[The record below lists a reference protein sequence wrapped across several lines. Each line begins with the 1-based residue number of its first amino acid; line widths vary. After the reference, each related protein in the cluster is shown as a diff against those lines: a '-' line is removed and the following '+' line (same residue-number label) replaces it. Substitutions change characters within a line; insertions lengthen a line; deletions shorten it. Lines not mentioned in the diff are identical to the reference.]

1 MLGKLQS
8 IFQKTRNKQESLPF
22 VSALE
27 WIHRNTINGVCVS
40 NKNRTEYPEVTGYLI
55 PTLLEWGE
63 HDLARQYAAWLCSVQ
78 NGDGSWNGSDGTPYT
93 FDTAQVLRGLIAIAP
108 REPAVRDA
116 IVKGTRFLFGCVEP
130 SGRVSTPDERC
141 WNEWMPES
149 IQLYAIAPLWNIHP
163 ALAARSWEYHRRHMK
178 KPGLS
183 HFAMYAAEA
192 IADRGEQL
200 PEQTWWPIEEN
211 GMVQGVSKEKWS
223 CLPGQFQYALTHF
236 KLGQYTKG
244 TTSLHY
250 GMQFQNATG
259 GFYGCNGSGN
269 YFCDQEISWA
279 PKFFLDAYQWW
290 MKSQF
295 HRHARPELSN
305 TDGRLVALRETMP
318 KPCRSVL
325 DVGCGTGRYLVR
337 VDAEKRAGLE
347 LSPQLVKTTPH
358 TVEGSMLNI
367 PFPDNMFDCTYAVE
381 SLEHSINPQCA
392 ISEMCRVTKPGGS
405 VIIIDKNAAHSG
417 EMQIAP
423 WEQWFDTEQV
433 CRWIEEHCTWVDWKY
448 CGWEH
453 HNPTGLF
460 VLWKGVKR

>member
-40 NKNRTEYPEVTGYLI
+40 NKDRTEYPEVTGYLI

-78 NGDGSWNGSDGTPYT
+78 NRNGSWNGSDGKEYT
-93 FDTAQVLRGLIAIAP
+93 FDTGQVLKGLRTIHP
-108 REPAVRDA
+108 RMPEVGDS
-116 IVKGTRFLFGCVEP
+116 IVAGEQCMKRCVLP
-130 SGRVSTPDERC
+130 SGRLRAPDESC
-141 WNEWMPES
+141 WSVRMTNA
-149 IQLYAIAPLWNIHP
+149 IQIYATNDPLVWD
-163 ALAARSWEYHRRHMK
+163 YHRRHFT
-178 KPGLS
+178 KPALS
-183 HFAMYAAEA
+183 HFAMYVAEA
-192 IADRGEQL
+192 LANQGEQP
-200 PEQTWWPIEEN
+200 PEQTWWPIEPN
-211 GMVQGVSKEKWS
+211 GMVPGVINEPWS
-223 CLPGQFQYALTHF
+223 CIPGQFQYALVQF
-236 KLGQYTKG
+236 KFGNYIKG
-244 TTSLHY
+244 TKALRY

-259 GFYGCNGSGN
+259 GFYGCNGSGD

-305 TDGRLVALRETMP
+305 TDGRLVALREAMP

-347 LSPQLVKTTPH
+347 LSPQLVKNTPH
-358 TVEGSMLNI
+358 TIEGSMLNI

-392 ISEMCRVTKPGGS
+392 ISEMCRVTKPGGT
-405 VIIIDKNAAHSG
+405 VIVIDKNAAHSG

-433 CRWIEEHCTWVDWKY
+433 CRWLEEHCTWVDWKY

-453 HNPTGLF
+453 HKPTGLF
-460 VLWKGVKR
+460 VLWNGVKR